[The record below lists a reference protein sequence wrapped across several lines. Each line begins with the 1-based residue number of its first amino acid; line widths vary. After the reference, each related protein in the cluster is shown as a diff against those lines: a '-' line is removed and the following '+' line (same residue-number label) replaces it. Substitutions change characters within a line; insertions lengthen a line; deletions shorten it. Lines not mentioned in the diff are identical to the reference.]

1 MQHREA
7 RACMCAQVAV
17 LLQEYQSFLTRS
29 LCMRCTLVALNCVS
43 VSGILYV
50 DDINLLDTELA
61 NILLGVVSD
70 GWVNVQREGMSVR
83 FPCRPLLIATF
94 NPEEAELRDH
104 LLDRIA
110 VRYIETLH
118 FYTYSCSIIIV

>member
-1 MQHREA
+1 MHA
-7 RACMCAQVAV
+7 RCVPAVPTLSVA
-17 LLQEYQSFLTRS
+17 
-29 LCMRCTLVALNCVS
+29 
-43 VSGILYV
+43 GILYV

-83 FPCRPLLIATF
+83 FPCKPLLIATF

-110 VRYIETLH
+110 VR
-118 FYTYSCSIIIV
+118 

>member
-1 MQHREA
+1 
-7 RACMCAQVAV
+7 
-17 LLQEYQSFLTRS
+17 LLTDSI
-29 LCMRCTLVALNCVS
+29 CMRYMLVALNCAFVL
-43 VSGILYV
+43 GILYV

-110 VRYIETLH
+110 VR
-118 FYTYSCSIIIV
+118 